1 MTNKETAKRVLSLL
15 DYDAEEIVGEIYK
28 LAEDIT
34 NEEDEDEQEDLF
46 DEDDGELGE
55 DDFADIDDELN
66 FGSLFDDID
75 DEDLE

>member
-34 NEEDEDEQEDLF
+34 NEEDEDEQTK
-46 DEDDGELGE
+46 
-55 DDFADIDDELN
+55 
-66 FGSLFDDID
+66 
-75 DEDLE
+75 